1 MNRLP
6 IEILRNALKDST
18 GQELVESGSGW
29 MACCPA
35 HKDRNPSLS
44 VSEGNDGRVLLN
56 CFAGCSTESVLAAL
70 GLTASDLFP
79 ENPEQTTSSMSM
91 KPQKSRKR
99 GGFHGRSTIPKPN
112 TVTFQTSRDAIESL
126 EKRLGNR
133 AAAWTYHDADGG
145 EAGAVIRWDLPDGGK
160 TIRPICH
167 SDDGWSIGAILEPRP
182 LYRLPCLSQSKLVY
196 IAEGEKAADAGV
208 AIGLNIT
215 TSHGGCE
222 APAKTDWSPLTGK
235 EAVILPDNDDAGEK
249 YAETVAGILT
259 KLAPPATV
267 RIVRLRDLWPELP
280 EKGDLDD
287 WHEAQIEVKP
297 DTLRAKLDALVATV
311 EPWQPERPR
320 PALEP
325 FVPFPVAALPQVVQ
339 ALVMAGSDAIGCDP
353 AFIALPILS
362 VLGAS
367 IGNTRRLR
375 LKPGWDVPPIIW
387 TAIVGRSGSQK
398 SPAWKLALSAVDEL
412 EKEAD
417 RRWRRA
423 MAEYRTA
430 VAEQKRDRR
439 TADDSADSEEPTEQ
453 PTVPIAE
460 RFVVSDTTIEALAPL
475 LLENPRGLLLT
486 VDELVGWLGSFDRF
500 NRGGRAS
507 ADAGRWL
514 SMFNAAPLRV
524 DRKTGE
530 PRTIYVPS
538 AAVSVCGGIQPGT
551 LRKAIGTEH
560 RENGLLARMLLA
572 YPPPRSR
579 RWSETAI
586 RANSV
591 EPFTELLRSLRRI
604 EFERDRSGAPVS
616 GIVEL
621 SQTAKNLYC
630 EFYNEH
636 AQEQETLD
644 DDLAAA
650 WSKLEEY
657 AARLAMIIH
666 VCRHVSGEDVAEREV
681 DEISMAAGIVLTRWF
696 CRETRRVY
704 AVLEQSESERACH
717 ELADWIRRKGGEVSV
732 PAVQGG
738 HRRFRTSVEAE
749 MALEELVSA
758 GLGYWQPVNTTRRG
772 GRPSRRFVLSPV

>member
-1 MNRLP
+1 NQCEKTPDYPPTPNR
-6 IEILRNALKDST
+6 AS
-18 GQELVESGSGW
+18 Q
-29 MACCPA
+29 
-35 HKDRNPSLS
+35 
-44 VSEGNDGRVLLN
+44 N
-56 CFAGCSTESVLAAL
+56 C
-70 GLTASDLFP
+70 
-79 ENPEQTTSSMSM
+79 QT
-91 KPQKSRKR
+91 RER
-99 GGFHGRSTIPKPN
+99 AGFHGRNRTPTPTRQN
-112 TVTFQTSRDAIESL
+112 TETSQTSREVIESL
-126 EKRLGNR
+126 EKQLGKR
-133 AAAWTYHDADGG
+133 AAAWRYHDAEGG
-145 EAGAVIRWDLPDGGK
+145 EAGAVIRWDRPDGGK
-160 TIRPICH
+160 TIRPIRH
-167 SDDGWSIGAILEPRP
+167 GDDGWSVGAMLEPRP
-182 LYRLPCLSQSKLVY
+182 LYRLPSLSKSELVY
-196 IAEGEKAADAGV
+196 VTEGEKAAEAGV
-208 AIGLNIT
+208 AIGLNVT
-215 TSHGGCE
+215 TSPGGCK
-222 APAKTDWSPLTGK
+222 APAKADWSPLAGK
-235 EAVILPDNDDAGEK
+235 EVVILPDHDDAGEK

-259 KLAPPATV
+259 RLDPPAKV
-267 RIVRLRDLWPELP
+267 KIVHLREIWPDLP

-287 WHEAQIEVKP
+287 WYEAHVGIDPE
-297 DTLRAKLDALVATV
+297 TLRDQLETLVASV
-311 EPWQPERPR
+311 ELWQLERPR
-320 PALEP
+320 QAVEP
-325 FVPFPVAALPQVVQ
+325 FEPFPVDALPQVVR
-339 ALVMAGSDAIGCDP
+339 ALVNAGSDAIGCDP
-353 AFIALPILS
+353 AFIALPVLS

-398 SPAWKLALSAVDEL
+398 SPAWKLALSAVNEL

-417 RRWRRA
+417 RRWHREY
-423 MAEYRTA
+423 AEYRAA

-439 TADDSADSEEPTEQ
+439 TAGESADSEELSEQ

-579 RWSETAI
+579 RWSEAAI
-586 RANSV
+586 NASSV

-604 EFERDRSGAPVS
+604 EFERDRIGEPVS

-621 SQTAKNLYC
+621 SQAAKHLFC
-630 EFYNEH
+630 DFYNEH

-657 AARLAMIIH
+657 AARLALIIH
-666 VCRHVSGEDVAEREV
+666 VCRHASGENVNERKV
-681 DEISMAAGIVLTRWF
+681 DESSMAAGIELTRWF

-704 AVLEQSESERACH
+704 AVLEQNETERACH
-717 ELADWIRRKGGEVSV
+717 ELAEWIRRKGGEVSV
-732 PAVQGG
+732 PEVQGG
-738 HRRFRTSVEAE
+738 HRRFRTSIEAE
-749 MALEELVSA
+749 SALEELVSME
-758 GLGYWQPVNTTRRG
+758 LGYWQPVDTTRRG
-772 GRPSRRFVLSPV
+772 GRPSRRFVLFPA

>member
-1 MNRLP
+1 M
-6 IEILRNALKDST
+6 
-18 GQELVESGSGW
+18 
-29 MACCPA
+29 
-35 HKDRNPSLS
+35 
-44 VSEGNDGRVLLN
+44 
-56 CFAGCSTESVLAAL
+56 
-70 GLTASDLFP
+70 
-79 ENPEQTTSSMSM
+79 
-91 KPQKSRKR
+91 
-99 GGFHGRSTIPKPN
+99 
-112 TVTFQTSRDAIESL
+112 
-126 EKRLGNR
+126 
-133 AAAWTYHDADGG
+133 
-145 EAGAVIRWDLPDGGK
+145 
-160 TIRPICH
+160 
-167 SDDGWSIGAILEPRP
+167 LEPRP
-182 LYRLPCLSQSKLVY
+182 LYRLPYLSQSELVY

-215 TSHGGCE
+215 TSPGGCE
-222 APAKTDWSPLTGK
+222 APAKVDWSPLAGK

-259 KLAPPATV
+259 KLNPPATV
-267 RIVRLRDLWPELP
+267 WIVRLRDLWPELP

-287 WHEAQIEVKP
+287 WYEAHVGVEL
-297 DTLRAKLDALVATV
+297 DTLRAELKTLVATIDA
-311 EPWQPERPR
+311 WQPERPR
-320 PALEP
+320 PAIEP
-325 FVPFPVAALPQVVQ
+325 YEPFPVAALPRVVQ
-339 ALVMAGSDAIGCDP
+339 ALIVAGSDAIGCDP
-353 AFIALPILS
+353 AFIALPVLS

-375 LKPGWDVPPIIW
+375 LKPGWEVPPIIW

-398 SPAWKLALSAVDEL
+398 SPAWKLALSAVNEL

-417 RRWRRA
+417 RRWRQE
-423 MAEYRTA
+423 MGEYLA
-430 VAEQKRDRR
+430 VIAEQKRPRR
-439 TADDSADSEEPTEQ
+439 TAGESAESEEPSEQ

-560 RENGLLARMLLA
+560 RENGLLARMLLV

-579 RWSETAI
+579 RWSEAAI
-586 RANSV
+586 RADSV
-591 EPFTELLRSLRRI
+591 EPFTELLRSLRGI
-604 EFERDRSGAPVS
+604 KFERDRSGEPVS

-621 SQTAKNLYC
+621 SQTAKNLFC
-630 EFYNEH
+630 VFYNEH

-657 AARLAMIIH
+657 AARLALIVH
-666 VCRHVSGEDVAEREV
+666 LARHASGENVTERKV
-681 DEISMAAGIVLTRWF
+681 DEASMAAGIELTRWF

-704 AVLEQSESERACH
+704 AALDQSEVERGH
-717 ELADWIRRKGGEVSV
+717 YELAEWIRRKGGTVSV
-732 PAVQGG
+732 PDVQGG
-738 HRRFRTSVEAE
+738 HRRFRTADETEA
-749 MALEELVSA
+749 ALNELVAS
-758 GLGYWQPVNTTRRG
+758 GLGNWQNVNTTSRG
-772 GRPSRRFVLSPV
+772 GRPSRRFVLSSD